1 MKAYARFKSWIHNDS
16 AASDSV
22 VQYHATARTNWL
34 VGKVLCLISLE
45 TVVSINKN
53 FEAIPSLSLTKLP
66 YMDHA
71 VCDILSVLHHLVYM
85 ALTVSN
91 MGHATL

>member
-1 MKAYARFKSWIHNDS
+1 MKIKLKVPSKVLLKANARFKGWIHNDS

-34 VGKVLCLISLE
+34 VGKVLCLISLV

-53 FEAIPSLSLTKLP
+53 FKVTPSLCLTRSP
-66 YMDHA
+66 T
-71 VCDILSVLHHLVYM
+71 M
-85 ALTVSN
+85 AYDS
-91 MGHATL
+91 